1 MSVTIRPAHPHS
13 RLISP
18 VITPHIRLLAKTNA
32 SSPAA
37 GIFRTSVRKR
47 GANPAFLPTN
57 LRIGTSFMF
66 PLADYHTLAISL
78 DLNKLL
84 VPTRPRQKD
93 YTKIE
98 DGVEVPDQ
106 EAWQRAY
113 QDWQDMSPITG
124 IFKSFNDAPGG
135 MSEELKEINYSL
147 GAEYSYNQQF
157 FLRAGYYHESQW
169 KGNRQYFGFGAGFS
183 LNVVRL
189 DASYMLS
196 TAQSS
201 PLDQTLRFS
210 LTFDMEG
217 LKGLFGGR

>member
-1 MSVTIRPAHPHS
+1 
-13 RLISP
+13 
-18 VITPHIRLLAKTNA
+18 
-32 SSPAA
+32 
-37 GIFRTSVRKR
+37 
-47 GANPAFLPTN
+47 
-57 LRIGTSFMF
+57 
-66 PLADYHTLAISL
+66 
-78 DLNKLL
+78 
-84 VPTRPRQKD
+84 
-93 YTKIE
+93 
-98 DGVEVPDQ
+98 
-106 EAWQRAY
+106 
-113 QDWQDMSPITG
+113 
-124 IFKSFNDAPGG
+124 